1 MKLSARLSQTK
12 TEADS
17 HTPSSADI
25 GRGDISFLNPAA
37 ALTDQA
43 LHTPHTPT
51 FSLGTAPVQPAVDAL
66 AGLKQRAAL
75 ALFERM
81 GTRFGDTSSSDEEL
95 RASAVEE
102 LSVVIDQEQVP
113 LSPEER
119 RRLIREIADEVMGY
133 GPLQRLLEDPSVTE
147 IMVNRFDQI
156 YIERLGH
163 LALTGQRFSSD
174 DHLRKVIER
183 IVSRV
188 GRRIDE
194 SSPLVDAR
202 LEDGSRVNA
211 IIPPLAVNGPSL
223 TIRKFSH
230 VPLTVQNLIEWGSIT
245 PEMAELLSA
254 CVRARLN
261 IIVSGG
267 TGTGKTTLLNV
278 LSSFIPE
285 EDRIVTIEDAVE
297 LQLQQEHVVRLE
309 SRPPNIEGKGAVGIR
324 ELVRNSLRMRPDRII
339 VGEVRGG
346 ESLDMLQAMNT
357 GHDGSLSTVHANS
370 PRDAIARLETLV
382 LMAGMDLPLRAI
394 REQVSSAVDLLV
406 QVTRLRD
413 GTRRVTHVTEVQG
426 MEGDIVTLQD
436 AFVFDY
442 AAGMD
447 QHGRFLGKPIATGI
461 RPRFL
466 DRFAELGISVSPAV
480 FGPAIVPQGRR

>member
-1 MKLSARLSQTK
+1 MKLSDRLSRTGGSPAMPDPDQAFPETSP
-12 TEADS
+12 EV
-17 HTPSSADI
+17 
-25 GRGDISFLNPAA
+25 PAA
-37 ALTDQA
+37 VLPSA
-43 LHTPHTPT
+43 PPP
-51 FSLGTAPVQPAVDAL
+51 SLLSGTASSISAAQAPSTDAL
-66 AGLKQRAAL
+66 AGLKQRAAQ

-81 GTRFGDTSSSDEEL
+81 GTRFGDSATSEESL
-95 RASAVEE
+95 RASAVDE
-102 LSVVIDQEQVP
+102 LSTVIDQEQVP

-119 RRLIREIADEVMGY
+119 RRLIREISDEVMGY
-133 GPLQRLLEDPSVTE
+133 GPLQRLLEDPSITE
-147 IMVNRFDQI
+147 IMVNRYDQI
-156 YIERLGH
+156 YVERHGH
-163 LALTGQRFSSD
+163 LTLTGTRFSSD
-174 DHLRKVIER
+174 QHLRTVIER
-183 IVSRV
+183 IVSKV

-230 VPLTVQNLIEWGSIT
+230 VPLTVQNLIEWGSLT

-278 LSSFIPE
+278 LSSFIPPD
-285 EDRIVTIEDAVE
+285 DRIVTIEDAVE
-297 LQLQQEHVVRLE
+297 LQLQQDHVVRLE
-309 SRPPNIEGKGAVGIR
+309 SRPPNIEGKGAVTIR

-339 VGEVRGG
+339 VGEVRSG

-370 PRDAIARLETLV
+370 PRDAVARLETLV

-394 REQVSSAVDLLV
+394 REQVSSAVDLII

-413 GTRRVTHVTEVQG
+413 GSRRVTHVTEVQG

-436 AFVFDY
+436 AFLFDY

-447 QHGRFLGKPIATGI
+447 AQGRFLGKPVATGI

-466 DRFAELGISVSPAV
+466 DRFSELGISVSPAV
-480 FGPAIVPQGRR
+480 FGAGVAPVGRR

>member
-1 MKLSARLSQTK
+1 MLGGA
-12 TEADS
+12 
-17 HTPSSADI
+17 PSV
-25 GRGDISFLNPAA
+25 
-37 ALTDQA
+37 
-43 LHTPHTPT
+43 
-51 FSLGTAPVQPAVDAL
+51 PVVDAL
-66 AGLKQRAAL
+66 SGLKQRAAS
-75 ALFERM
+75 ALFTRM
-81 GTRFGDTSSSDEEL
+81 GSRIGDTSSSEEDL
-95 RASAVEE
+95 RSFAVEE
-102 LSVVIDQEQVP
+102 LSAVIDDEQVP

-119 RRLIREIADEVMGY
+119 RRLIREISDEVMGY

-147 IMVNRFDQI
+147 VMVNRFDQI
-156 YIERLGH
+156 YVERHGH
-163 LALTGQRFSSD
+163 LALTELQFSSD

-183 IVSRV
+183 IVSKV

-230 VPLTVQNLIEWGSIT
+230 VPLTVANLIEWGSMSQ
-245 PEMAELLSA
+245 EMAELLSA

-261 IIVSGG
+261 VIVSGG

-278 LSSFIPE
+278 LSSFIPAS
-285 EDRIVTIEDAVE
+285 DRIVTIEDAVE
-297 LQLQQEHVVRLE
+297 LQLQQDHVVRLE
-309 SRPPNIEGKGAVGIR
+309 SRPPNIEGKGAITIR
-324 ELVRNSLRMRPDRII
+324 DLVRNSLRMRPDRII

-394 REQVSSAVDLLV
+394 REQVSSAVDLIV
-406 QVTRLRD
+406 QITRLRD

-426 MEGDIVTLQD
+426 MEGDVVTLQD
-436 AFVFDY
+436 AFLFDY
-442 AAGMD
+442 SAGID
-447 QHGRFLGKPIATGI
+447 AQGRFLGRALPTGI

-466 DRFAELGISVSPAV
+466 DRFTELGIAVPPSV
-480 FGPAIVPQGRR
+480 FGVAPAPLGRR

>member
-1 MKLSARLSQTK
+1 MRLSDRMKAAHGVEVNPGNQE
-12 TEADS
+12 TEAPDEADNVLAFVPS
-17 HTPSSADI
+17 VTPPSPPPASPLSSLKA
-25 GRGDISFLNPAA
+25 PPVA
-37 ALTDQA
+37 
-43 LHTPHTPT
+43 PT
-51 FSLGTAPVQPAVDAL
+51 VDAL
-66 AGLKQRAAL
+66 AGLKARAAE
-75 ALFERM
+75 ALFARM
-81 GTRFGDTSSSDEEL
+81 GSRFSDSSVSEEEL
-95 RASAVEE
+95 RVTARDELSAV
-102 LSVVIDQEQVP
+102 IDEEQVP

-133 GPLQRLLEDPSVTE
+133 GPIQRLLEDPSITE

-156 YIERLGH
+156 YVERNGH
-163 LALTGQRFSSD
+163 LSLTDGKFNSD

-183 IVSRV
+183 IVSKV

-230 VPLTVQNLIEWGSIT
+230 VPITVQNLIQWGSLT

-267 TGTGKTTLLNV
+267 TGTGKTTMLNV
-278 LSSFIPE
+278 VSSFIPE
-285 EDRIVTIEDAVE
+285 NDRIVTIEDAVE
-297 LQLQQEHVVRLE
+297 LQLQQQHVVRLE
-309 SRPPNIEGKGAVGIR
+309 SRPANIEGKGAIGIR
-324 ELVRNSLRMRPDRII
+324 ELLRNSLRMRPDRII

-394 REQVSSAVDLLV
+394 REQIASAVDLIIQL
-406 QVTRLRD
+406 TRMRD
-413 GTRRVTHVTEVQG
+413 GSRRVTHVTEVQG
-426 MEGDIVTLQD
+426 MEGEVVTLQD
-436 AFVFDY
+436 AFLFDY
-442 AAGMD
+442 SAGMD
-447 QHGRFLGKPIATGI
+447 QQGRFLGKPIATGV

-466 DRFAELGISVSPAV
+466 DRFEELGIHVSPNV
-480 FGPAIVPQGRR
+480 FATPAGPMGRR

>member
-1 MKLSARLSQTK
+1 MGSRFS
-12 TEADS
+12 DS
-17 HTPSSADI
+17 SVS
-25 GRGDISFLNPAA
+25 
-37 ALTDQA
+37 
-43 LHTPHTPT
+43 
-51 FSLGTAPVQPAVDAL
+51 
-66 AGLKQRAAL
+66 
-75 ALFERM
+75 E
-81 GTRFGDTSSSDEEL
+81 EEL
-95 RASAVEE
+95 RVTARDELSAV
-102 LSVVIDQEQVP
+102 IDEEQVP

-133 GPLQRLLEDPSVTE
+133 GPIQRLLEDPSITE

-156 YIERLGH
+156 YVERNGH
-163 LALTGQRFSSD
+163 LSLTDGKFSSD

-183 IVSRV
+183 IVSKV

-230 VPLTVQNLIEWGSIT
+230 VPITVQNLIQWGSLT

-267 TGTGKTTLLNV
+267 TGTGKTTMLNV
-278 LSSFIPE
+278 VSSFIPE
-285 EDRIVTIEDAVE
+285 NDRIVTIEDAVE
-297 LQLQQEHVVRLE
+297 LQLQQQHVVRLE
-309 SRPPNIEGKGAVGIR
+309 SRPANIEGKGAIGIR
-324 ELVRNSLRMRPDRII
+324 ELLRNSLRMRPDRII

-394 REQVSSAVDLLV
+394 REQIASAVDLIIQL
-406 QVTRLRD
+406 TRMRD
-413 GTRRVTHVTEVQG
+413 GSRRVTHVTEVQG
-426 MEGDIVTLQD
+426 MEGEVVTLQD
-436 AFVFDY
+436 AFLFDY
-442 AAGMD
+442 SAGMD
-447 QHGRFLGKPIATGI
+447 QQGRFLGKPIATGV

-466 DRFAELGISVSPAV
+466 DRFEELGIHVSPNV
-480 FGPAIVPQGRR
+480 FATPTGPMGRR